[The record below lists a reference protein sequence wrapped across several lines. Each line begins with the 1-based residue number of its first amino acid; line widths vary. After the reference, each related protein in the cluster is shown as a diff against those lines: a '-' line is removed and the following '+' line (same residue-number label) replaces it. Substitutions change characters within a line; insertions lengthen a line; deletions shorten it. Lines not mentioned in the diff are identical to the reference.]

1 MTIIEQLKAQTNNPE
16 IVYFIENQIKAR
28 LEGKN
33 PKYEIPTQTEV
44 EHALDYLIDVA
55 KSQPLKLRKAS
66 YESVV
71 EKAKKWTKLLAKKAE
86 SVIETERDVELIR
99 QWKDGYRLVKLV
111 GKAAYQREGMLMKH
125 CVGSYADRDCLIYS
139 LRDSNNNP
147 HCTIELTTDGE
158 NVQQIKGKGN
168 GSVHPKYIKYVIEII
183 QELGGQVRSSELSN
197 LGYQEL
203 NEDLW
208 KLYDYACKPPKT
220 ITFGGVRYFYQNQ
233 KLKFKRA
240 HEDIV
245 NFLKENAS

>member
-1 MTIIEQLKAQTNNPE
+1 SI
-16 IVYFIENQIKAR
+16 
-28 LEGKN
+28 
-33 PKYEIPTQTEV
+33 
-44 EHALDYLIDVA
+44 
-55 KSQPLKLRKAS
+55 
-66 YESVV
+66 
-71 EKAKKWTKLLAKKAE
+71 
-86 SVIETERDVELIR
+86 
-99 QWKDGYRLVKLV
+99 
-111 GKAAYQREGMLMKH
+111 
-125 CVGSYADRDCLIYS
+125 
-139 LRDSNNNP
+139 
-147 HCTIELTTDGE
+147 
-158 NVQQIKGKGN
+158 
-168 GSVHPKYIKYVIEII
+168 HPKYIKYVIEII